1 MTDNLTLAVNH
12 ALDQAMARSRM
23 AMASAYGVAGAIDDK
38 RPQAWCEYGFPET
51 VGFGQ
56 LMSLY
61 RRGGLAFGAVN
72 KLIQSCWRTS
82 PEIIEGE
89 EEDRSKE
96 STNWEKKVSQLYAK
110 TRLWRAF
117 AEADKRRLVGRYSGL
132 LLQISDGSGWDRPAT
147 TGKGTLVNVVPA
159 WACSLQP
166 GELETDTKS
175 ENYGKP
181 KEWTYR
187 EVLPGGQVNDR
198 KIHPDRVFI
207 LGDYASDAIGFLEP
221 AYNNFVSIEKVE
233 GGSGESFLK
242 NASRQL
248 NVDFDKEVDLGDIA
262 SLYGVSLPE
271 LQVKFNDAAREINRG
286 NDLMLLTQ
294 GATTT
299 PLVSTVPDPTPTYN
313 INLQTISAALDIP
326 SKILVGM
333 QTGERASS
341 EDQKYFNARCQSRR
355 VSDLSYEINDLVAHL
370 MRIKIIDTKA
380 EFTTIWDDLTVP
392 TKAEML
398 ANAKAM
404 SEINEKS
411 LGGGAEYFSIGE
423 IREAAGYEPDEL
435 PEPLP
440 DNDPEDDD
448 AKSAD
453 PTGKSS

>member
-38 RPQAWCEYGFPET
+38 RPQAWCEYGFPKT
-51 VGFGQ
+51 VDFGQ

-61 RRGGLAFGAVN
+61 RRGGLAFGAV
-72 KLIQSCWRTS
+72 KKITDKCWSTD
-82 PEIIEGE
+82 PEVIEGE
-89 EEDRSKE
+89 GKRDRTKN
-96 STNWEKKVSQLYAK
+96 TTKWEKTVSEIFNNA
-110 TRLWRAF
+110 LWYNF
-117 AEADKRRLVGRYSGL
+117 FESDKRRLVGRYSGL
-132 LLQISDGSGWDRPAT
+132 LLQINDSNGWDQPVV
-147 TGKGTLVNVVPA
+147 GSKSKLVKVIPA

-187 EVLPGGQVNDR
+187 EVLPGGHVSDR

-248 NVDFDKEVDLGDIA
+248 NVNFDKEVDLAGIA
-262 SLYGVSLPE
+262 AIYGVGLDE
-271 LQVKFNDAAREINRG
+271 LQVKFNDAARQVNRG
-286 NDLMLLTQ
+286 NDLMLITQ

-299 PLVSTVPDPTPTYN
+299 PLVSAVPDPTPTYN

-326 SKILVGM
+326 TKVLVGM

-341 EDQKYFNARCQSRR
+341 EDQKYFNARCQARR
-355 VSDLSYEINDLVAHL
+355 VRELTREINDFVAHL
-370 MRIKIIDTKA
+370 MRIKLIDTKA
-380 EFTTIWDDLTVP
+380 KFTAIWDDLTVP
-392 TKAEML
+392 AKAEML
-398 ANAKAM
+398 ANSKTLA
-404 SEINEKS
+404 EINEKS
-411 LGGGAEYFSIGE
+411 LGGGAEYFSASE
-423 IREAAGYEPDEL
+423 IRETAGYEPDEL